1 MPRPLNYTS
10 GEGRY
15 KGLGQVDPN
24 QADLSLFGGWGG
36 MPLNQDSETIN
47 FPWVSNPTQIGTTGQ
62 IAFPGGGYV
71 NTNYTNPVPLANT
84 NVTQWLSNNMGLV
97 LIGIVGGLLLMR
109 R

>member
-24 QADLSLFGGWGG
+24 STDLSLFGGWGG
-36 MPLNQDSETIN
+36 MPLNQNSETLN
-47 FPWVSNPTQIGTTGQ
+47 FPWLSNPTQVGTSGQ
-62 IAFPGGGYV
+62 IAMPGGGFI
-71 NTNYTNPVPLANT
+71 NTNYSNPNPTVPLGMS
-84 NVTQWLSNNMGLV
+84 QWLSQNMGLV

>member
-24 QADLSLFGGWGG
+24 TTDLSLFGGWGG
-36 MPLNQDSETIN
+36 MPLNTDSETLN
-47 FPWVSNPTQIGTTGQ
+47 FPWISNPTQIGTTAQ
-62 IAFPGGGYV
+62 IAMPGGGYV
-71 NTNYTNPVPLANT
+71 NTNYSNPNPVVNT
-84 NVTQWLSNNMGLV
+84 NISQWLKQNQTFV
-97 LIGIVGGLLLMR
+97 LIGIVAGLLLMR